1 MKKRQL
7 GKSDLFV
14 TELGLGC
21 MTIGTDELNAR
32 NIIEAALEEGV
43 NYFDTADL
51 YDAGKNETIIGEAL
65 KEVRDQ
71 VIIAT
76 KVGNRLNKN
85 GDGWTWDPSKKYIKE
100 EVKNSL
106 KRLGTDYIDLYQLH
120 GGTTEDPIDEII
132 EAFEELKQEGF
143 IRHYGISSIRPN
155 VIQEYVNKSNIVTT
169 MMQYSILDRRPEEI
183 FPLLLEH
190 NISVVTRGSLAKG
203 LLSERYLEKISER
216 GYLDYHFEEL
226 NSVLPSLKEKI
237 ASFRSFTEIALQF
250 NLSNPAVS
258 SVVTGASSVEQIR
271 ANVKAVKSQQLSEKE
286 LLFIKKLTKKSI
298 YKEHR

>member
-1 MKKRQL
+1 
-7 GKSDLFV
+7 V

-76 KVGNRLNKN
+76 KVGNRRNKN

-132 EAFEELKQEGF
+132 EAFEELKQDGF
-143 IRHYGISSIRPN
+143 IRYYGISSIRPN
-155 VIQEYVNKSNIVTT
+155 VIQEYVNKSTIVTT
-169 MMQYSILDRRPEEI
+169 MMQYNILDRRPEEI

-216 GYLDYHFEEL
+216 GYLDYRFEEL
-226 NSVLPSLKEKI
+226 NSILPSLKEKI

-250 NLSNPAVS
+250 NLSNPAVA

-271 ANVKAVKSQQLSEKE
+271 ANVKAVKSQQLSEIE
-286 LLFIKKLTKKSI
+286 LLFIKELTKKSI
-298 YKEHR
+298 YKDHR